1 MRILFVTP
9 LFFPMLS
16 GAAVY
21 FDILSRGI
29 LKLEP
34 SSDITIL
41 TRFLKG
47 APVIE
52 RRGQV
57 KVLRLLPNK
66 LIKYFPGFQNRV
78 SGFLTPLVVLAV
90 SRFRRIDLVHY
101 HTLASYR
108 GIHLL
113 ARFFRAPL
121 IGDMR
126 DLAAKHEGA
135 SLKYYTHCKRLICAS
150 ENIFEFLL
158 SGGFSS
164 EKLVRI
170 PIPFEKP
177 KPTPSSTVKEV
188 KVKYGIPLDS
198 PYILFV
204 GAIIPYKGVLE
215 LLQAMEFIWERF
227 PEFHLVLA
235 GPLTNEGNSQ
245 FPGGFI
251 SFIRKYQR
259 AHHLGPV
266 AHSENLILIQGAEIF
281 VLPSRTEGL
290 PRSCLEAIS
299 LGKKVI
305 LPPGIP
311 EFEKFCPESVLEEIA
326 PNTIAR
332 KIEMVLGSKKSA
344 VYPLDN
350 HESSKIA
357 FKTFDLYRSVLDG

>member
-1 MRILFVTP
+1 
-9 LFFPMLS
+9 MLS

-21 FDILSRGI
+21 FDILSREI

-57 KVLRLLPNK
+57 KVLRLLPNRVV
-66 LIKYFPGFQNRV
+66 KYFPRFQNRV
-78 SGFLTPLVVLAV
+78 SGFLTPLVVLAI
-90 SRFRRIDLVHY
+90 SKFLRIELVHY

-113 ARFFRAPL
+113 ARFFSTPL

-164 EKLVRI
+164 EKLIHI
-170 PIPFEKP
+170 PIPFEQP
-177 KPTPSSTVKEV
+177 KPSPSSTVREV

-215 LLQAMEFIWERF
+215 LLQAMEFIWESF

-235 GPLTNEGNSQ
+235 GPLTDEGNIQ
-245 FPGGFI
+245 FPGGFT
-251 SFIRKYQR
+251 SFIRKYSR
-259 AHHLGPV
+259 VHYLGPV
-266 AHSENLILIQGAEIF
+266 AHSEILMLIQGAEIF
-281 VLPSRTEGL
+281 VLPSRTEALG
-290 PRSCLEAIS
+290 RSCLEAIS
-299 LGKKVI
+299 LRKKVI
-305 LPPGIP
+305 LPPGVP
-311 EFEKFCPESVLEEIA
+311 EFEKYCPESVLEDIA

-332 KIEMVLGSKKSA
+332 KIEVVLGSKKSS

-350 HESSKIA
+350 HDSSKIA
-357 FKTFDLYRSVLDG
+357 LRTIDLYKSVLGT

>member
-21 FDILSRGI
+21 FDILSREI

-41 TRFLKG
+41 TRFLRD

-57 KVLRLLPNK
+57 KVLRLLPNRVV
-66 LIKYFPGFQNRV
+66 KYFPRFQNRV
-78 SGFLTPLVVLAV
+78 SGFLTPLVVLAI
-90 SRFRRIDLVHY
+90 SKFLRIELVHY

-113 ARFFRAPL
+113 ARFFCTPL

-135 SLKYYTHCKRLICAS
+135 SLKYYTQCKRLICAS

-158 SGGFSS
+158 SGGFSP

-177 KPTPSSTVKEV
+177 KPFSSSIVKEV
-188 KVKYGIPLDS
+188 KVKHGIPLDS

-215 LLQAMEFIWERF
+215 LFQAMELIWERF
-227 PEFHLVLA
+227 PELHLVLA
-235 GPLTNEGNSQ
+235 GPLTDEGNRQ
-245 FPGGFI
+245 FPEGFI
-251 SFIRKYQR
+251 SFIKKYR
-259 AHHLGPV
+259 RVKYLGPV
-266 AHSENLILIQGAEIF
+266 AHSESLVLIQGAEIF

-290 PRSCLEAIS
+290 PRSCLEALS
-299 LGKKVI
+299 LGKKVV

-311 EFEKFCPESVLEEIA
+311 EFDKYCPEYVLEYIA
-326 PNTIAR
+326 PDTIAR
-332 KIEMVLGSKKSA
+332 KIEMVLSSEKYG
-344 VYPLDN
+344 VYPLQN
-350 HESSKIA
+350 HDSSKIA
-357 FKTFDLYRSVLDG
+357 LRTIELYKLVLGS